1 MTEQET
7 GGVRSLKA
15 DVECRSL
22 LLMPVVEGHTLESE
36 DVSSFLGIRLSS
48 SDDEGEP
55 RLEPRLS

>member
-15 DVECRSL
+15 DTESRSL

-48 SDDEGEP
+48 SDDESEP
-55 RLEPRLS
+55 RPEPRLS